1 MNQFFILLMPKL
13 LFEYARLLRVSGLG
27 AFSIGPIFGA
37 LSLINIGVKINFID
51 IAVLLFITV
60 ISNVY
65 GFVLNDYGDIEVDRL
80 SKEPVKRPLVTG
92 VISKKIAILIC
103 ILSIAIVYI
112 SIFVYFYRNHN
123 SFFIG
128 VLYCTLALILVYIY
142 NMHGKKIIGSD
153 SFIALSGAI
162 AILFGAYMISP
173 DGNLSIFTWSFFILE
188 FSQYFFGNAVVGGI
202 KDADHDYLRNV
213 KNIALTSGVKVTDD
227 NKIFIPLSFKA
238 FGMGLRFIF
247 AIGAFIPIFYGVQY
261 KMWEMLLLT
270 VFVIG
275 LLLISAKVLS
285 IKTMEHKDK
294 LIKLGGL
301 MGILRMSII
310 PIMLIPLIG
319 PLYSFILLIFPVLWY
334 IIFTPLTGKKLFRH
348 LT

>member
-37 LSLINIGVKINFID
+37 ISLIDVGVKINFID

-60 ISNVY
+60 VSNIY
-65 GFVLNDYGDIEVDRL
+65 GFVLNDYADIEVDRL

-92 VISKKIAILIC
+92 VISKKIAIFIC
-103 ILSIAIVYI
+103 VLSIAIVYI
-112 SIFVYFYRNHN
+112 STFIYFYRNHL

-128 VLYCTLALILVYIY
+128 IFYLTFALILVYIY
-142 NMHGKKIIGSD
+142 NMYGKKIIGSD
-153 SFIALSGAI
+153 SLIAISGAI
-162 AILFGAYMISP
+162 AILFGAYMISI
-173 DGNLSIFTWSFFILE
+173 DGILSIFTWSFFILE
-188 FSQYFFGNAVVGGI
+188 FSQYFFGNAVVGGL

-227 NKIFIPLSFKA
+227 KKIFIPLRFKA
-238 FGMGLRFIF
+238 FGMGLRLIF
-247 AIGAFIPIFYGVQY
+247 AFGAFIPIIYGFQY
-261 KMWEMLLLT
+261 KIWEMLLLII
-270 VFVIG
+270 FVIA
-275 LLLISAKVLS
+275 LLIISAKVLS
-285 IKTMEHKDK
+285 IKTMENRDK

-301 MGILRMSII
+301 MGILRYSII

-319 PLYSFILLIFPVLWY
+319 LLYSFILLIFPIIWY
-334 IIFTPLTGKKLFRH
+334 IIFTPFTGQKLFRH
-348 LT
+348 LM